1 MWNFSKTL
9 FQTHKSFEIEY
20 KLCINIFKWFTFQ
33 KQERRPTK
41 NSSVAV
47 CDCINQNMLG
57 TQCGV
62 LVDPVIYG
70 KYPILIHPLALWY
83 WAPAA
88 VLGKRGCFISVCFC
102 YKEVL
107 VTRLHLAFAIKG
119 GRKMEKRQNVKY
131 IKRAFG
137 EFRGRAKLWGA
148 PPRFPF
154 LVCFRGSLEMGP
166 IPLPSASHPFC
177 QEHDR
182 LSWRPF
188 SLYLSKLPSRWRVLV
203 RKAVMRD
210 T

>member
-1 MWNFSKTL
+1 MRAITKWNEVIISDLMWNFSKTL

-107 VTRLHLAFAIKG
+107 HLVPFTPCICNQ
-119 GRKMEKRQNVKY
+119 GRQEN
-131 IKRAFG
+131 G
-137 EFRGRAKLWGA
+137 EEAKCKIYQKSIWG
-148 PPRFPF
+148 
-154 LVCFRGSLEMGP
+154 V
-166 IPLPSASHPFC
+166 
-177 QEHDR
+177 
-182 LSWRPF
+182 
-188 SLYLSKLPSRWRVLV
+188 
-203 RKAVMRD
+203 
-210 T
+210 